1 MAKRLVIAN
10 WKMNGSLALADEMVA
25 GFAAQSNVDVIVVP
39 PAVFVSRLIERAQGS
54 FEVGL
59 QDVSQFDNG
68 AHTGDVSASM
78 AADLGATAAIVGHSE
93 RRDEHGES
101 DSVIAAKALK
111 ALAAGLMPVIC
122 VGESLAE
129 RESHQAEARVR
140 AQIEAQIDC
149 LALSGDIAIAYEPL
163 WAIGTGKSAS
173 AAEAVAMLKEIR
185 KVLREVAADR
195 ADQIRILYGG
205 SVNGENIAGLFSH
218 EEIQGVLVGGASL
231 DTEQFA
237 AIIRAAEKAGPV

>member
-101 DSVIAAKALK
+101 DAVIAAKALK

-129 RESHQAEARVR
+129 EKATKRRRECGLRLRHKSIV
-140 AQIEAQIDC
+140 

-185 KVLREVAADR
+185 KVLRKWQRTVRTRYESYMVAALTAKTSQDCSPAKR
-195 ADQIRILYGG
+195 FRG
-205 SVNGENIAGLFSH
+205 F
-218 EEIQGVLVGGASL
+218 
-231 DTEQFA
+231 
-237 AIIRAAEKAGPV
+237 

>member
-101 DSVIAAKALK
+101 DAVIAAKAFK

-149 LALSGDIAIAYEPL
+149 VGSAGISRLFL

-173 AAEAVAMLKEIR
+173 AAKR
-185 KVLREVAADR
+185 
-195 ADQIRILYGG
+195 
-205 SVNGENIAGLFSH
+205 
-218 EEIQGVLVGGASL
+218 
-231 DTEQFA
+231 
-237 AIIRAAEKAGPV
+237 

>member
-25 GFAAQSNVDVIVVP
+25 GFATQSNVDVIVVP

-101 DSVIAAKALK
+101 DAVIAAKAFK

-205 SVNGENIAGLFSH
+205 SVNGENIAGLFSR

>member
-1 MAKRLVIAN
+1 MTKRLVIAN
-10 WKMNGSLALADEMVA
+10 WKMNGSLAFADEMVA
-25 GFAAQSNVDVIVVP
+25 EFAVQSNVDVIVVP
-39 PAVFVSRLIERAQGS
+39 PSVFVSWLIESAEGS

-78 AADLGATAAIVGHSE
+78 AAELGATAVIVGHSE

-101 DSVIAAKALK
+101 DAVIAAKALK

-140 AQIEAQIDC
+140 AQIEAQT
-149 LALSGDIAIAYEPL
+149 IA
-163 WAIGTGKSAS
+163 
-173 AAEAVAMLKEIR
+173 
-185 KVLREVAADR
+185 
-195 ADQIRILYGG
+195 
-205 SVNGENIAGLFSH
+205 
-218 EEIQGVLVGGASL
+218 
-231 DTEQFA
+231 
-237 AIIRAAEKAGPV
+237 

>member
-25 GFAAQSNVDVIVVP
+25 EFAVQSNVDVIVVP
-39 PAVFVSRLIERAQGS
+39 PSVFVSWLIESAEGS

-78 AADLGATAAIVGHSE
+78 AAELGATAVIIGHSE
-93 RRDEHGES
+93 RRSEHGES
-101 DSVIAAKALK
+101 DAVVAAKGLRV
-111 ALAAGLMPVIC
+111 LAAGLMPVIC

-129 RESHQAEARVR
+129 RESGQAVARVW
-140 AQIEAQIDC
+140 AQIEAQTDC
-149 LALSGDIAIAYEPL
+149 FRFGGNIAIAYEPI

-205 SVNGENIAGLFSH
+205 SVNGENIAGLFSR

>member
-1 MAKRLVIAN
+1 MTKRLVIAN
-10 WKMNGSLALADEMVA
+10 WKMNGSLAFPDEMVA
-25 GFAAQSNVDVIVVP
+25 EFAVQSNVDVIVVP

-78 AADLGATAAIVGHSE
+78 AAELGATAVIIGHSE
-93 RRDEHGES
+93 RRSEHGES
-101 DSVIAAKALK
+101 DAVVAAKGLRV
-111 ALAAGLMPVIC
+111 LAAGLMPVIC
-122 VGESLAE
+122 VGETLAE
-129 RESHQAEARVR
+129 RESGQAVARVR
-140 AQIEAQIDC
+140 AQIEAQTDC
-149 LALSGDIAIAYEPL
+149 FRFGGNIAIAYEPI

-185 KVLREVAADR
+185 KMLREVAADR

-237 AIIRAAEKAGPV
+237 AIIRAADG

>member
-93 RRDEHGES
+93 RRSEHGES
-101 DSVIAAKALK
+101 DAVIAARLL

-129 RESHQAEARVR
+129 ESTKRRRECGLRLRH
-140 AQIEAQIDC
+140 
-149 LALSGDIAIAYEPL
+149 
-163 WAIGTGKSAS
+163 KSI
-173 AAEAVAMLKEIR
+173 V
-185 KVLREVAADR
+185 
-195 ADQIRILYGG
+195 
-205 SVNGENIAGLFSH
+205 
-218 EEIQGVLVGGASL
+218 
-231 DTEQFA
+231 
-237 AIIRAAEKAGPV
+237 